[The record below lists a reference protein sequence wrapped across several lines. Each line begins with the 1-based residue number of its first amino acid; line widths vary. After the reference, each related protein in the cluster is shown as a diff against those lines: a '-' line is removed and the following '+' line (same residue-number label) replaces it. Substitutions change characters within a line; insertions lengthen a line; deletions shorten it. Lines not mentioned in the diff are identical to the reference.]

1 MDTPVPDPASPT
13 RRLGRYEITGVL
25 GRGAMGDVYEALD
38 PTIQRRV
45 AIKTLDKHAHDATFV
60 SRFLSEARAV
70 GRLAHPH
77 IVQVYD
83 AAEQD
88 DLAYM
93 VMELVQGSSLER
105 HLRERAELP
114 LDEAVSIATEL
125 LDALD
130 FAHGHG
136 VVHRDVKPSNVMLT
150 DTGAV
155 KLTDFGVAWIDDAV
169 HRTSAGTVIG
179 TPTFMA
185 PEQVLGE
192 AVSPASDQFSAGL
205 LLYRMLTGRNAFTGD
220 SVMQVA
226 YAILHAQP
234 PPPSTLIHGLS
245 PRLDDV
251 VLRALQK
258 NPAQRHASAREF
270 AAAIR
275 RAAAAPGQ
283 TWLSRLA
290 SAWRR
295 TTSRGELAETPPPHE
310 RTADAFE
317 AERALD
323 RTMIRALPADAKLPP
338 PSGPLP
344 EPEPLV
350 TAVAGHAPAAADST
364 MVLAAG
370 ILTKPGAEAATA
382 QLVVTA
388 SSDPRLVGRS
398 LPITRPSIVLGR
410 DPAADVPVLDDFCS
424 RRHARLE
431 QRDGAY
437 VLIDESTNGT
447 LLNGRRVDRGSPPR
461 LLFGAAIRIGDTTL
475 TFTHVRDTTL
485 PDLTGQLVAGR
496 YRLREL
502 RRQSAKASVYA
513 AQIEGFGGW
522 VAVKLLS
529 AELASYPG
537 YRDQFEQEA
546 KLAMQLQHPHICQV
560 LDNGIADLDL
570 GNKRAQTPF
579 LVYELMRGGSLGR
592 RLAER
597 EPVEIELVT
606 RWVAQIAA
614 ALTHAHQQGLV
625 HANLK
630 PTSVC
635 FDDDDNAYLT
645 DFAVATGNNSLLVG
659 APAFM
664 APEQWD
670 GEPAAP
676 ATDQFAFAAM
686 CYALVTGSRPF
697 TGQDDPKTRERNFRR
712 PPMPAHDEARQNERP
727 DVARA
732 ASDVLQ
738 RALATDPARR
748 YPSVDAF
755 ARAFDAALH
764 RRLGS
769 PSAPTVFVSYQHEPS
784 AGWAVL
790 LARDLKEKYK
800 IPAFVDTQRLD
811 GAVQFPD
818 KVARAIEHCEVFVC
832 LLADTTLS
840 SRWVREEIRLAH
852 AFGRPMIPVF
862 QESFSQQERETLE
875 PSIEALLHYDGVHLL
890 DRRNIHI
897 DHSIA
902 DLARLVNDTM
912 AMRQRED

>member
-1 MDTPVPDPASPT
+1 MDPASPA

-45 AIKTLDKHAHDATFV
+45 AIKTLDKRLSDATFV
-60 SRFLSEARAV
+60 ARFLSEARAV
-70 GRLAHPH
+70 GRLAHPN

-93 VMELVQGSSLER
+93 VMELVEGSSLQD
-105 HLRERAELP
+105 HLQQHPELP
-114 LDEAVSIATEL
+114 LDDVVSITTEL
-125 LDALD
+125 LEALGY
-130 FAHGHG
+130 AHARG

-150 DTGAV
+150 ETGTV
-155 KLTDFGVAWIDDAV
+155 KLTDFGVAYVDDAV
-169 HRTSAGTVIG
+169 NRTSAGTVIG
-179 TPTFMA
+179 TPTFMS
-185 PEQVLGE
+185 PEQVRGE
-192 AVSPASDQFSAGL
+192 AVSAASDQFAVGL
-205 LLYRMLTGRNAFTGD
+205 LLYRMLTGRNAFAGD
-220 SVMQVA
+220 SLPTVA
-226 YAILHAQP
+226 LAILHAQP
-234 PPPSTLIHGLS
+234 PAPSTLVEGLS
-245 PRLDDV
+245 PRFDDV

-258 NPAQRHASAREF
+258 DPARRHASAHAF
-270 AAAIR
+270 ADEVR
-275 RAAAAPGQ
+275 RAAAAPGAG
-283 TWLSRLA
+283 WLARLA

-295 TTSRGELAETPPPHE
+295 TTARGELAETPPPEPPSHPLGP
-310 RTADAFE
+310 
-317 AERALD
+317 AEFHAEM
-323 RTMIRALPADAKLPP
+323 TMIRPVAPEAP
-338 PSGPLP
+338 PSP
-344 EPEPLV
+344 EAAQPA
-350 TAVAGHAPAAADST
+350 AVLAQAAAASPAAADST
-364 MVLAAG
+364 VVLAAG
-370 ILTKPGAEAATA
+370 TARGPVPEGATA

-388 SSDPRLVGRS
+388 SSDARLVGRS
-398 LPITRPSIVLGR
+398 FPIAGASFVIGR
-410 DPAADVPVLDDFCS
+410 DPTVDLPLPDDFCS
-424 RRHARLE
+424 RRHAVIER
-431 QRDGAY
+431 RDGAY
-437 VLIDESTNGT
+437 VLVDTSSNGT
-447 LLNGRRVDRGSPPR
+447 LLNGRTVDRSAPPR
-461 LLFGAAIRIGDTTL
+461 LLFGATIRIGDTTL
-475 TFTHVRDTTL
+475 AFTHVRDTSL
-485 PDLTGQLVAGR
+485 PDLTEQLIAGR

-560 LDNGIADLDL
+560 LDNGVADIDV
-570 GNKRAQTPF
+570 GGRRAQTPF

-592 RLAER
+592 RFAER
-597 EPVEIELVT
+597 EPIDVALVT
-606 RWVAQIAA
+606 RWLAQMAA
-614 ALTHAHQQGLV
+614 ALTHAHEQGLV

-635 FDDDDNAYLT
+635 FDADDNAYLT

-664 APEQWD
+664 APEQWN

-676 ATDQFAFAAM
+676 ATDQFTLAAM
-686 CYALVTGSRPF
+686 CYVLVTGSRPF
-697 TGQDDPKTRERNFRR
+697 TGQEDPKTRERNFRR
-712 PPMPAHDEARQNERP
+712 PPMPAHDEAKQNGRP
-727 DVARA
+727 EIPRA

-738 RALATDPARR
+738 RALATDPASR

-755 ARAFDAALH
+755 AKAFDAALH

-800 IPAFVDTQRLD
+800 IAAFVDTQRLD
-811 GAVQFPD
+811 GAVQFPE
-818 KVARAIEHCEVFVC
+818 KVARAIERCEVFVC

-852 AFGRPMIPVF
+852 SFGRPMIPVF
-862 QESFSQQERETLE
+862 QESFAQQEREGME

-912 AMRQRED
+912 AMRQREE

>member
-1 MDTPVPDPASPT
+1 MDTVPEPAPPT

-25 GRGAMGDVYEALD
+25 GRGAMGDVYAALD

-45 AIKTLDKHAHDATFV
+45 AIKTLDKRMSDPTFV
-60 SRFLSEARAV
+60 ARFLSEARAI
-70 GRLAHPH
+70 GRLAHPN

-93 VMELVQGSSLER
+93 VIELVEGSSLQDR
-105 HLRERAELP
+105 LQQQPELP
-114 LDEAVSIATEL
+114 PDDAVSITIEL
-125 LDALD
+125 LEALGY
-130 FAHGHG
+130 AHARG

-150 DTGAV
+150 ETGTV
-155 KLTDFGVAWIDDAV
+155 KLTDFGVAWVDDAV
-169 HRTSAGTVIG
+169 NRTSAGTVIG
-179 TPTFMA
+179 TPTFMS
-185 PEQVLGE
+185 PEQVRGE
-192 AVSPASDQFSAGL
+192 IVSAASDQFAVGL
-205 LLYRMLTGRNAFTGD
+205 LLYRMLTGRNAFGGD
-220 SVMQVA
+220 SVTAVA
-226 YAILHAQP
+226 LAILHAQP
-234 PPPSTLIHGLS
+234 PAPSTLVEGLS
-245 PRLDDV
+245 PRFDDV

-258 NPAQRHASAREF
+258 DPARRHASAHAF
-270 AAAIR
+270 ADELR
-275 RAAAAPGQ
+275 HAAAAPGG
-283 TWLSRLA
+283 WLARLA

-295 TTSRGELAETPPPHE
+295 TTARGELAEPASSPPGPPE
-310 RTADAFE
+310 PVDPASFRFDM
-317 AERALD
+317 
-323 RTMIRALPADAKLPP
+323 TMIRPVAADAA
-338 PSGPLP
+338 PLP
-344 EPEPLV
+344 HAETVQPA
-350 TAVAGHAPAAADST
+350 AVLAQAAAAIPAAADST
-364 MVLAAG
+364 VVLAAG
-370 ILTKPGAEAATA
+370 TLRGAAAETATA

-388 SSDPRLVGRS
+388 SNDARLVGRS
-398 LPITRPSIVLGR
+398 FPILGTSFVVGR
-410 DPAADVPVLDDFCS
+410 DPAVDLPLPDDFCS
-424 RRHARLE
+424 RRHASIERRE
-431 QRDGAY
+431 GAY
-437 VLIDESTNGT
+437 VLVDTSSNGT
-447 LLNGRRVDRGSPPR
+447 LLNGRTVDRSAPPR
-461 LLFGAAIRIGDTTL
+461 LLFGATIRIGDTTL
-475 TFTHVRDTTL
+475 AFTHVRDTSL
-485 PDLTGQLVAGR
+485 PDLTGQLIARR

-560 LDNGIADLDL
+560 LDNGVADLEL
-570 GNKRAQTPF
+570 GGRRTQTPF

-597 EPVEIELVT
+597 EPIDVELVT
-606 RWVAQIAA
+606 RWVAQMAA
-614 ALTHAHQQGLV
+614 ALTHAHQQNLV

-635 FDDDDNAYLT
+635 FDADDNAYLT
-645 DFAVATGNNSLLVG
+645 DFAVAAGNNSLLVG

-664 APEQWD
+664 APEQWK

-676 ATDQFAFAAM
+676 ATDQFALAAM
-686 CYALVTGSRPF
+686 CYVLVTGSRPF
-697 TGQDDPKTRERNFRR
+697 TGQEDPKTRERNFRR
-712 PPMPAHDEARQNERP
+712 PPMPAHDEARQNGRP

-755 ARAFDAALH
+755 AKAFDAALH

-769 PSAPTVFVSYQHEPS
+769 SSAPTVFVSYQHEPS

-800 IPAFVDTQRLD
+800 IAAFVDTQRLD

-818 KVARAIEHCEVFVC
+818 KVARAIERCEVFVC

-852 AFGRPMIPVF
+852 SFGRPMIPVF
-862 QESFSQQERETLE
+862 QESFIQQERDGME

-897 DHSIA
+897 EHSIA

-912 AMRQRED
+912 ATRQREE